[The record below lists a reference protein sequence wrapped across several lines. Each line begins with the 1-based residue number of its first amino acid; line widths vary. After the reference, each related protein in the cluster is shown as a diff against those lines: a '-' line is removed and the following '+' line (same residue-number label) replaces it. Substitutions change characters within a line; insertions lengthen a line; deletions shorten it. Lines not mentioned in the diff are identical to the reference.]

1 MTAATCSDILVCR
14 HIFGLGGGGG
24 GGGGPLAPHN
34 ARAPGCGVCA
44 NLVHA
49 DCWHYLH
56 AMGTYRAQAAQAW
69 RGRDTE
75 ITARINNSSPVSAVN
90 CQRTFAK
97 FHLFQHCK

>member
-14 HIFGLGGGGG
+14 HIFGLGGG

-56 AMGTYRAQAAQAW
+56 AIGTYRAQTGEGGTPKLQPVLITPAQC
-69 RGRDTE
+69 
-75 ITARINNSSPVSAVN
+75 P
-90 CQRTFAK
+90 Q
-97 FHLFQHCK
+97 